1 MTNVIELPVVTT
13 LDIPPERIL
22 RKAAD
27 ADLQEVIIIG
37 TSKEGDLYFAG
48 SMADGGNALWLIE
61 KAKKALLE

>member
-22 RKAAD
+22 SKAVD

>member
-1 MTNVIELPVVTT
+1 MSNVIELPVITT

-22 RKAAD
+22 RKAID

-37 TSKEGDLYFAG
+37 TSQEGDMYFAG